1 MAVNLRGDQGSFT
14 FASGNTTI
22 TDGTTVDIDQWE
34 GKFERQ
40 VNSVRP
46 FGWAMEKVTLGPVRG
61 RGRLRFTAITG
72 TTPPLPGASIATTG
86 TLKLGVTGPPG
97 SPTKYYQGKAQVYS
111 VQLAPDSSAATNI
124 TGYYEFVFSGDS
136 SSDDF
141 SVT

>member
-14 FASGNTTI
+14 FTAGNTTL
-22 TDGTTVDIDQWE
+22 TDGTTADIDQWE

-61 RGRLRFTAITG
+61 RGRVRFTALNG
-72 TTPPLPGASIATTG
+72 TTPPIPGASTTTTG
-86 TLKLGVTGPPG
+86 TMVLGVKG
-97 SPTKYYQGKAQVYS
+97 STQKYTGKAQLYS
-111 VQLAPDSSAATNI
+111 VQLAPDSSAATNQ
-124 TGYYEFVFSGDS
+124 TGYYEFIFSGDS

-141 SVT
+141 AVA